1 MDCLSSFYFQAVH
14 SVSKDT
20 SFDSSGIGKLSRI
33 NYRGLYDYIK
43 RFLTEAKETNPRW
56 YDKLMKQWNQEVF
69 AVHNRT
75 GSNIPIST
83 ANRVLTVDEQIE
95 EEIQRAME
103 GLKAM
108 DSDTDDDDQS
118 PQSSQFSTSTAPP
131 NSSTPPD
138 PLTFDAPSDEEY
150 DIYDNDPAPAPATF
164 SIALSAPI
172 LVRDIYQSHLI
183 STF

>member
-1 MDCLSSFYFQAVH
+1 
-14 SVSKDT
+14 
-20 SFDSSGIGKLSRI
+20 
-33 NYRGLYDYIK
+33 
-43 RFLTEAKETNPRW
+43 
-56 YDKLMKQWNQEVF
+56 MKQWNEEVF
-69 AVHNRT
+69 AIHNRT
-75 GSNIPIST
+75 GSNIPIGT

-108 DSDTDDDDQS
+108 NSDTDDDDES
-118 PQSSQFSTSTAPP
+118 PQSSQFSASTVPP
-131 NSSTPPD
+131 NSITPPD
-138 PLTFDAPSDEEY
+138 PLTLDAPGPSDEEY
-150 DIYDNDPAPAPATF
+150 DIYDNDPAPATATV